1 MDVESAQVEIRQSS
15 LDTLIEKVHYG
26 VCQRRFSEK
35 LWVEKRTDILIFS
48 GGVYDDSS
56 GKKILCQVQ
65 NGRSAVQVDLGHDR
79 S

>member
-15 LDTLIEKVHYG
+15 LETLIEKVHYG
-26 VCQRRFSEK
+26 VCQRGFSEK

-56 GKKILCQVQ
+56 GK
-65 NGRSAVQVDLGHDR
+65 NGRSAVQVPNSALFF
-79 S
+79 SKVFEV

>member
-15 LDTLIEKVHYG
+15 LETLIEKVHYG
-26 VCQRRFSEK
+26 VCQRGFSEK

-56 GKKILCQVQ
+56 GKKILSVQ
-65 NGRSAVQVDLGHDR
+65 IRQCSFLKFERYNSF
-79 S
+79 

>member
-26 VCQRRFSEK
+26 VCQRGFSEK
-35 LWVEKRTDILIFS
+35 LWIEKRTDFLIFS
-48 GGVYDDSS
+48 GGVYDDSP
-56 GKKILCQVQ
+56 GKKILSKVQ
-65 NGRSAVQVDLGHDR
+65 IGRSAVQIDR